1 MGREQIMTIQFTM
14 EFAVRFLLSAILLTS
29 LALLILSF
37 KRRLEDAKWKK
48 ENRTLWLRHYYETHP
63 NQIMLY
69 SDVIYMAKEGLQEVV
84 YVEWR
89 NDYDDYARPNLTENG
104 DIQFELIGEGKS
116 AVFKAED
123 YNVKF
128 RCWLHRPTI
137 EEIRKAPKW
146 GGDAP

>member
-1 MGREQIMTIQFTM
+1 MGREQGMMIQFTM
-14 EFAVRFLLSAILLTS
+14 DFVVRFLLSAILLTI
-29 LALLILSF
+29 LTLLILSF
-37 KRRLEDAKWKK
+37 KRRLEDTKWKK
-48 ENRTLWLRHYYETHP
+48 ENRTLWLRHYYEMHP

-89 NDYDDYARPNLTENG
+89 NDYDDYARPNLTKNG

-116 AVFKAED
+116 AAFKAED

-128 RCWLHRPTI
+128 RCWLRKPT
-137 EEIRKAPKW
+137 EAERRETPWA
-146 GGDAP
+146 GDSRE